1 MMLLKSVV
9 PLAVALASTALAD
22 VKTISDS
29 LKTITKDL
37 VALDGTI
44 NKFDGQIF
52 SALPIIGA
60 SSKLE
65 GSLKSGAATAN
76 ESTPLS
82 YDDTLVIAN
91 LVGVLAG
98 DAKKTVDDL
107 IAQKPKFDKLFI
119 VSPIV
124 LSTSKKL
131 RAATANFSEAVIGKV
146 PPELKAVGGNLVKG
160 IDDDFARAVKAYS
173 GGGAALPFTA

>member
-1 MMLLKSVV
+1 MLLKAAV
-9 PLAVALASTALAD
+9 PLAVALAATVLAD

-44 NKFDGQIF
+44 TKFDGQIF
-52 SALPIIGA
+52 SALPILGA

-65 GSLKSGAATAN
+65 GSLKSGASTAKD
-76 ESTPLS
+76 SPPLS
-82 YDDTLVIAN
+82 YDDTLVIAD

-98 DAKKTVDDL
+98 DAKKTIDDL
-107 IAQKPKFDKLFI
+107 VSQKPKFDKLFI

-124 LSTSKKL
+124 LSTTKKL
-131 RAATANFSEAVIGKV
+131 RAATANFSEAVIDKV
-146 PPELKAVGGNLVKG
+146 PQELNTVAKNLVKG
-160 IDDDFARAVKAYS
+160 IDDDFVRGVNAYS
-173 GGGAALPFTA
+173 AGAAAVPFTA